1 METPLIVTDFLEQA
15 RDYYGEQ
22 EAIVGTDG
30 DRFTYAEF
38 GERAD
43 RFAAALQK
51 RGIEKGDRVAVL
63 DPNTQYHLEAAF
75 GAMQLGAVHTP
86 LNYRLEPDDYEYIL
100 SDAGVD
106 AIFADYEYAEKIE
119 AIRDEVPTETFVT
132 NDTESVDGEW
142 EDFDAVVSAAGTEF
156 EQPEMAEDEI
166 ITINYTS
173 GTTGDPK
180 GVCRTHRTE
189 TLHAYLMSI
198 YHEITDDDTYLWTLP
213 MFHVNGWGHIYA
225 VTGMGATHV
234 CTRGVNPD
242 KVVTAIR
249 EEDVSFLCAAPA
261 VLNQLIDYYE
271 EHAAPKGQRIEGSAE
286 LRSADHSSGQSP
298 REDGETAGAGEPEM
312 MGEKQVRV
320 TTAGSAP
327 PEATIR
333 AVEDRFSWYLKH
345 LYGATETGPLIT
357 ISDAK
362 RLMTDDNRF
371 EIKKRQ
377 GMGVLGTDVRVV
389 DEDGEDVPRDD
400 QTLGEIAVRGNQ
412 IMDRYWNKPEATEE
426 AFSDRVEGYYHTGD
440 LATVDENGMIAIRDR
455 KKDIIIS
462 GGENISSI
470 ELEDTLF
477 DHDAVADAAVIPAP
491 SDEWGETPKAFVV
504 PSNGDPTD
512 PPVSADEL
520 TEFTRDRLASYK
532 VVRRIEYVEEL
543 PKTATGKTQKYELR
557 QQEWADEDRMIGEG

>member
-15 RDYYGEQ
+15 RSHYGDE
-22 EAIVGTDG
+22 EAIVGADG
-30 DRFTYAEF
+30 ERFTYAEF
-38 GERAD
+38 GDRVD
-43 RFAAALQK
+43 RFAAALQE

-63 DPNTQYHLEAAF
+63 DPNTHYHLEAAH
-75 GAMQLGAVHTP
+75 GAMGIGAVHTP

-106 AIFADYEYAEKIE
+106 AIYADYEYADRIE
-119 AIRDEVPTETFVT
+119 AIRDDVPTETFIT
-132 NDTESVDGEW
+132 NDTDAVEGDWES
-142 EDFDAVVSAAGTEF
+142 FDAVLEDTAPEYDR
-156 EQPEMAEDEI
+156 PEMAEDEV

-189 TLHAYLMSI
+189 TIHAYLMSI

-234 CTRGVNPD
+234 CTRGVNAD
-242 KVVTAIR
+242 DVVSSIR
-249 EEDVSFLCAAPA
+249 DEDVSLLCAAPA

-271 EHAAPKGQRIEGSAE
+271 TE
-286 LRSADHSSGQSP
+286 
-298 REDGETAGAGEPEM
+298 GEPEM
-312 MGEKQVRV
+312 TGANPVRV

-333 AVEDRFSWYLKH
+333 AVEDRFGWYLKH

-362 RLMTDDNRF
+362 RLIDDGNRF

-389 DEDGEDVPRDD
+389 DEDGNDVPRDD
-400 QTLGEIAVRGNQ
+400 QTLGEVVVRGNQ

-426 AFSDRVEGYYHTGD
+426 AFNDRVEGYYHTGD
-440 LATVDENGMIAIRDR
+440 LATIDENGMIALRDR

-477 DHDAVADAAVIPAP
+477 DHEAVADAAVIPAP

-512 PPVSADEL
+512 PPVSAEEL
-520 TEFTRDRLASYK
+520 TAFTREQLAGYK
-532 VVRRIEYVEEL
+532 VVRRVEYVKEL

>member
-15 RDYYGEQ
+15 RTYYGDE
-22 EAIVGTDG
+22 EAVIGVDG
-30 DRFTYAEF
+30 DRFTYDEL
-38 GERAD
+38 GERVD
-43 RFAAALQK
+43 RFSAALQE

-63 DPNTQYHLEAAF
+63 DPNTHYHLEAAY
-75 GAMQLGAVHTP
+75 GAMQIGAVFTP
-86 LNYRLEPDDYEYIL
+86 LNYRLTPDDYEYIL

-106 AIFADYEYAEKIE
+106 AIYADYEHAEKVE
-119 AIRDEVPTETFVT
+119 AIRDDVPTETFIT
-132 NDTESVDGEW
+132 NDADVVDGEW
-142 EDFDAVVSAAGTEF
+142 EDFETVLEDAGTAF
-156 EQPEMAEDEI
+156 DQPEMDEDEI

-189 TLHAYLMSI
+189 TIHSYLMTI
-198 YHEITDDDTYLWTLP
+198 YHEITDDDVYLWTLP

-234 CTRGVNPD
+234 CTRGVNAD
-242 KVVTAIR
+242 DVVDSITS
-249 EEDVSFLCAAPA
+249 EDVSILCAAPA

-271 EHAAPKGQRIEGSAE
+271 AH
-286 LRSADHSSGQSP
+286 D
-298 REDGETAGAGEPEM
+298 EPEM
-312 MGEKQVRV
+312 SGDNQVRV

-333 AVEDRFSWYLKH
+333 AVEDEFDWYLKH

-362 RLMTDDNRF
+362 RLIDDENRF

-389 DEDGEDVPRDD
+389 DEDGDDVPHDD
-400 QTLGEIAVRGNQ
+400 QTLGEVVVRGNQ
-412 IMDRYWNKPEATEE
+412 VMDHYWNKPEETEE
-426 AFSDRVEGYYHTGD
+426 AFNDRLEGYYHMGD
-440 LATVDENGMIAIRDR
+440 LATVDENGMIALRDR

-477 DHDAVADAAVIPAP
+477 DHDAVADVAVIPAP

-504 PSNGDPTD
+504 PANGDPND

-520 TEFTRDRLASYK
+520 TAFSREQLASYK
-532 VVRRIEYVEEL
+532 VVRRIEYVKEL

-557 QQEWADEDRMIGEG
+557 QQEWEDEDRMIGEG

>member
-1 METPLIVTDFLEQA
+1 METPLVVTDFLEQA
-15 RDYYGEQ
+15 RTHYADET
-22 EAIVGTDG
+22 AIVGTDG
-30 DRFTYAEF
+30 DRFSYAEF
-38 GERAD
+38 GERVD
-43 RFAAALQK
+43 RFANALQN

-63 DPNTQYHLEAAF
+63 DPNTHYHLEAAY
-75 GAMQLGAVHTP
+75 GAMAIGAIFTP
-86 LNYRLEPDDYEYIL
+86 LNYRLTPGDYEYML

-106 AIFADYEYAEKIE
+106 AIYADYEYADKIE
-119 AIRDEVPTETFVT
+119 AVRDDVPTETFIT
-132 NDTESVDGEW
+132 NDTARLD
-142 EDFDAVVSAAGTEF
+142 DAVDTDGWEAFDTVLSDAEPEF
-156 EQPEMAEDEI
+156 DEPDRAEDEI
-166 ITINYTS
+166 ATINYTS

-189 TLHAYLMSI
+189 TLHAYLISI
-198 YHEITDDDTYLWTLP
+198 YHELTDDDVYLWTLP

-234 CTRGVNPD
+234 CTRGVNAEE
-242 KVVTAIR
+242 VVSTVR
-249 EEDVSFLCAAPA
+249 EEDVSVLCAAPA

-271 EHAAPKGQRIEGSAE
+271 ANGEPAM
-286 LRSADHSSGQSP
+286 SGQN
-298 REDGETAGAGEPEM
+298 
-312 MGEKQVRV
+312 QVRV

-333 AVEDRFSWYLKH
+333 AVEEEFGWHLKQ

-357 ISDAK
+357 ISGME
-362 RLMTDDNRF
+362 RLTPDENRYA
-371 EIKKRQ
+371 IKKRQ

-389 DEDGEDVPRDD
+389 DEDGNDVPQDD
-400 QTLGEIAVRGNQ
+400 QSLGEVVVRGNQ
-412 IMDRYWNKPEATEE
+412 VMDRYWNKPEETEA
-426 AFSDRVEGYYHTGD
+426 AFSDRLEGYYHMGD
-440 LATVDENGMIAIRDR
+440 LATVDENGLIALRDR

-491 SDEWGETPKAFVV
+491 SDQWGETPKAFVV
-504 PSNGDPTD
+504 PSNDDPDD

-520 TEFTRDRLASYK
+520 TAFTRDRLASYK

-557 QQEWADEDRMIGEG
+557 QQEWEDEDRLIGEG